1 MPPIIIY
8 CSLIIAFYIKFRI
21 TIPRYIRKQYRI
33 ISTVDIRADA
43 VVLLGQRVGGG
54 PAGDG
59 RVVHPGAEVEKR
71 DAGVQDGLGLLAG
84 EAPAVRRDHCMCGS
98 TGLVNH

>member
-1 MPPIIIY
+1 M
-8 CSLIIAFYIKFRI
+8 
-21 TIPRYIRKQYRI
+21 TDWIPEAI
-33 ISTVDIRADA
+33 DIRADA

-59 RVVHPGAEVEKR
+59 RVVHPGPEVEEW

-84 EAPAVRRDHCMCGS
+84 EVPAVRGDHCMCGS
-98 TGLVNH
+98 AGLVNH